1 MFVKMEAGPERDF
14 RADYYPCLAVAF
26 GRQLYR
32 DGLAVIMPLR

>member
-1 MFVKMEAGPERDF
+1 MFVKMEAEPERDGV
-14 RADYYPCLAVAF
+14 ADHYPCLAVAL